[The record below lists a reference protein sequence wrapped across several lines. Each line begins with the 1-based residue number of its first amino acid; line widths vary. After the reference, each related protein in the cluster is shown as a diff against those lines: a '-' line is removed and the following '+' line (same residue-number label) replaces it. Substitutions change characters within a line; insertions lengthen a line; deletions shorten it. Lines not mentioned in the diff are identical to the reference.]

1 MSRNPYAPPNADV
14 RDPSDPAAARSVPE
28 SRLYSP
34 GQLAF
39 AAFLGSPMAAAWFAS
54 KNFKTLGQPHE
65 AQRALLL
72 GVAATI
78 VMLAI
83 AAVLPENFPS
93 SVFPLSYTVAV
104 YVLAKSQF
112 GRIVKDHTNAGGPL
126 GSGWHVAGVSML
138 IVLAVLG
145 VFVGV
150 IVLLDQTGVLPE
162 DF

>member
-1 MSRNPYAPPNADV
+1 MNRNPYAPPNAEV
-14 RDPSDPAAARSVPE
+14 RDPADPVARSALDY
-28 SRLYSP
+28 RLYSP

-54 KNFKTLGQPHE
+54 NNFKALGQRHS

-72 GVAATI
+72 GVAATL
-78 VMLAI
+78 VMLLI

-93 SVFPLSYTVAV
+93 SVFPLSYTAVV

-112 GRIVKDHTNAGGPL
+112 GRIVTTHTNAGGPL
-126 GSGWHVAGVSML
+126 GSSWRVAGVSML

-145 VFVGV
+145 VFVGFV
-150 IVLLDQTGVLPE
+150 VLLDQLGVLPE